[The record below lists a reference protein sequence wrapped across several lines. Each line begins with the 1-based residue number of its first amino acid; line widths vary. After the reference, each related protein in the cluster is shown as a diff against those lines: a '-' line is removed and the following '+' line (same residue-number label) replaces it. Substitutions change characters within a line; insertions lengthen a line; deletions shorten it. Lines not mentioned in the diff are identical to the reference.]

1 VRNVNLTPQLIQA
14 VRDAVDVATIAGEH
28 TRLAKRGRR
37 WVGLCP
43 LHKEKTP
50 SFSVDPVHG
59 LFYCFGC
66 GAGGDA
72 IKLHMLLTGDD
83 FPSAIEELARRH
95 GIPLPTRSERRD
107 PGRQA
112 PETQAALEAAQ
123 EFFTRALSRA
133 PAPRDYL
140 ARRRIPAELGERF
153 GLGYAPEGWRELIE
167 ALHPKIP
174 LAELAAA
181 GLVVEPEGGGRPY
194 DRFRN
199 RLMFPIHSAAGRL
212 VGFGG
217 RTLGD
222 DAAKYVNSSETEQ
235 FHKGRLLYALHHARR
250 ALREGGRALLV
261 EGYFDVLAAVA
272 SGVEWTVASMGTA
285 LTPEQAGLLGRYVD
299 EVVVGYD
306 GDEAGETAFR
316 RALPLLLGEGLA
328 VMRARFGAGHDPD
341 SLRLEAGP
349 EAVAEAVEEAADG
362 VLAEIERLLPP
373 PADSG
378 PHSRARA
385 ASRIA
390 ELLGPIPDS
399 IVRLGYGRL
408 AAERLGIPADLLWRR
423 PAAGGT
429 PRRPA
434 PQEAPPA
441 ATAGPRQV
449 RSLEEQVLAM
459 LLSGDEEVPPAA
471 ELPAPETFLDPVCRN
486 IYRTFCALYGR
497 EGEVPPPGAVP
508 AALTAD
514 GSAVDRVAQLLLEG
528 PVAPSKA
535 GLPALFGALRRRWER
550 QRLRELARE
559 IGEAQRQGDSV
570 RCERLVDEKTTLS
583 LRYHR
588 GLQHDPRPGDG

>member
-1 VRNVNLTPQLIQA
+1 VRNVHLTPQLIQA
-14 VRDAVDVATIAGEH
+14 VRDAADVAAIAGEH

-83 FPSAIEELARRH
+83 FPTAIEELARRH
-95 GIPLPTRSERRD
+95 GIPLPTRAERRD
-107 PGRQA
+107 PGRQG
-112 PETQAALEAAQ
+112 PDPQAALDAAA

-140 ARRRIPAELGERF
+140 AERRIPAELIERF
-153 GLGYAPEGWRELIE
+153 GLGYAPDAWRELIE

-174 LAELAAA
+174 LAELVAA
-181 GLVVEPEGGGRPY
+181 GLVVEREEGGRPY

-222 DAAKYVNSSETEQ
+222 DAAKYVNSAETEQ
-235 FHKGRLLYALHHARR
+235 FHKGRLLYGLHHARR
-250 ALREGGRALLV
+250 ELREGGRALLV

-349 EAVAEAVEEAADG
+349 EAVTRAVEGAADG

-373 PADSG
+373 PSEAG
-378 PHSRARA
+378 PHARARA

-408 AAERLGIPADLLWRR
+408 AAERLGIPAELLWRR
-423 PAAGGT
+423 PATGGS
-429 PRRPA
+429 PRRQPTEEAAPA
-434 PQEAPPA
+434 P
-441 ATAGPRQV
+441 AGPRLV
-449 RSLEEQVLAM
+449 RSLEDQVVAM

-471 ELPAPETFLDPVCRN
+471 ELPAPETFLDPICRN
-486 IYRTFCALYGR
+486 IYRTFCALYSR

-508 AALTAD
+508 AALAAD
-514 GSAVDRVAQLLLEG
+514 GSAVDRVAQVLLES

-535 GLPALFGALRRRWER
+535 GLPALLGELRRRWER

-559 IGEAQRQGDSV
+559 IAEAQRQGDAA
-570 RCERLVDEKTTLS
+570 RCQRLLDEKTTLS
-583 LRYHR
+583 VRYHR